1 MSPTLKARRKPLNK
15 TEIEDTVHAQ
25 FPPKSSHAANMY
37 DRAIKIYEKQKE
49 TQGFKMKEM
58 GKPNEVFHAH
68 IEAMDDRIAVSRYP
82 IEMQIQFEDETKYG
96 KQPLKTQKTKKF
108 GISLDNLKQERS

>member
-37 DRAIKIYEKQKE
+37 DRAIKIYERQKE
-49 TQGFKMKEM
+49 T
-58 GKPNEVFHAH
+58 
-68 IEAMDDRIAVSRYP
+68 
-82 IEMQIQFEDETKYG
+82 
-96 KQPLKTQKTKKF
+96 
-108 GISLDNLKQERS
+108 